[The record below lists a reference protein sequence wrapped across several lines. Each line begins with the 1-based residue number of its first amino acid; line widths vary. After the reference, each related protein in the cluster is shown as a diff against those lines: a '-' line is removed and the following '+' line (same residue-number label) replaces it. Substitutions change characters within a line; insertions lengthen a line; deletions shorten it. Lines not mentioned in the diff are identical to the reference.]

1 MITPQEAVAAINK
14 RFGSHPG
21 YRALHAKGQFCK
33 GSFTATPAAAALT
46 RALPFQGEPVPAT
59 IRFSN
64 GGGDP
69 TVADFLPDV
78 RGLAV
83 SLHLPDGKR
92 TDIVAQSAPRFPVR
106 SADAFIE
113 FMRAMQPGLAQLWK
127 MPAFLLR
134 HPESLGAL
142 AASGPAL
149 AKPPASY
156 TSLPYY
162 AVHGFRWT
170 AANGSQR
177 WVRYRWLPDTEVR
190 LGLGEAKKKGPDYL
204 QQELRSRLQSGP
216 ARMHLHLQI
225 AGPDDNPDDPLIPWD
240 GTREDIIAGT
250 LEISALD
257 EARETDG
264 KPFVFDPVRVV
275 DGIGLSNDPVL
286 NYRTHAYTVSVDKRA
301 GKP

>member
-1 MITPQEAVAAINK
+1 MITPQDAITAIKK
-14 RFGSHPG
+14 RFGNHHG
-21 YRALHAKGQFCK
+21 FRALHAKGLFCT
-33 GSFTATPAAAALT
+33 GTFTATPEAATLT
-46 RALPFQGEPVPAT
+46 RAVPYQGQSIPVT
-59 IRFSN
+59 VRFSN

-69 TVADFLPDV
+69 TVADYLPDV

-83 SLHLPDGKR
+83 SMHLPDGKR

-113 FMRAMQPGLAQLWK
+113 FVRAMEPGLGQLWK

-162 AVHGFRWT
+162 AVHAFKWT
-170 AANGSQR
+170 AANGSAR
-177 WVRYRWLPDTEVR
+177 WVRYRWLPETEIR
-190 LGLGEAKKKGPDYL
+190 LSPSAAKKLGPDYL
-204 QQELRSRLQSGP
+204 QEELPKRLQSGP
-216 ARMHLHLQI
+216 ARFNLLVQI
-225 AGPDDNPDDPLIPWD
+225 ASADDNPDDPLIPWSSH
-240 GTREDIIAGT
+240 EEVVAGT
-250 LEISALD
+250 LEIRALD
-257 EARETDG
+257 GSREKDG

-286 NYRTHAYTVSVDKRA
+286 NYRTHAYTVSVEQRA
-301 GKP
+301 GEKK